1 MDKVERVTFIL
12 SLIEFWSSVWFK
24 KRSSSF
30 VAPYMALFNMNALS
44 VAMNAEQDVAVRA
57 LKLQLEEKQ
66 LALERAHM
74 FIEDTRA
81 HILREEDKD
90 TSDDDEIRCIV
101 CETVSSPNWFNIVP
115 AGTLP
120 EVTPETRIVCG
131 SCYAANPAMGEVD
144 SSF

>member
-1 MDKVERVTFIL
+1 MYRCL
-12 SLIEFWSSVWFK
+12 SCFHSRLSSD
-24 KRSSSF
+24 
-30 VAPYMALFNMNALS
+30 MALFNMNALS

-66 LALERAHM
+66 LALERARM
-74 FIEDTRA
+74 SMEDARA
-81 HILREEDKD
+81 AILREEDKD
-90 TSDDDEIRCIV
+90 TSDDDDEIRCIV

-131 SCYAANPAMGEVD
+131 SCYEANPAMGEVD
-144 SSF
+144 SFF

>member
-1 MDKVERVTFIL
+1 
-12 SLIEFWSSVWFK
+12 
-24 KRSSSF
+24 
-30 VAPYMALFNMNALS
+30 MALFNMNALS

-101 CETVSSPNWFNIVP
+101 CETVSSVDWFNIVP

-120 EVTPETRIVCG
+120 GVTPEIRIVCG
-131 SCYAANPAMGEVD
+131 SCYEANPAMGQVD
-144 SSF
+144 SFF